1 MTVEEQ
7 IKDVRTDLWDLQGEI
22 AALTF
27 LVHRLIAE
35 RCAEA
40 KDPEAEHAK
49 WLAELENFRRG
60 HWGIANIPFQAG
72 KEAVESTAAS
82 NAAERLFN
90 LIKDNPDARYFK
102 EAKTGPWR

>member
-7 IKDVRTDLWDLQGEI
+7 IKDVRTDLWDHKGEI
-22 AALTF
+22 TALTF

-60 HWGIANIPFQAG
+60 HWVIANIPFQNG
-72 KEAVESTAAS
+72 KEVVESTAAS

-90 LIKDNPDARYFK
+90 SVKNNPDARYFK
-102 EAKTGPWR
+102 EARTSP